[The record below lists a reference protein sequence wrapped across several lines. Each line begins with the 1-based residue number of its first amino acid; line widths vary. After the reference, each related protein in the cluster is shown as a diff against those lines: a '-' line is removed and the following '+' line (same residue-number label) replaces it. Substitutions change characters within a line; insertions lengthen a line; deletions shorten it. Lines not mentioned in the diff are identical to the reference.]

1 MHGISPRLRGELSVK
16 NTLKNTISSIK
27 QTPIKIINGMLDT
40 SIAEQDEIDEDA
52 NGEQSHFLILDINK
66 N

>member
-16 NTLKNTISSIK
+16 KTSKNTISSIK
-27 QTPIKIINGMLDT
+27 QIPIKIINGMLDT